1 MGTETMN
8 AGVAVTIAI
17 FCIGVVYQC
26 GRLSA
31 RVDSIELWRQQ
42 MDKTLNSVHSGI
54 RRIEELI
61 KGEK

>member
-8 AGVAVTIAI
+8 AGVAVTIAM

-31 RVDSIELWRQQ
+31 RVDSIELWRQK
-42 MDKTLNSVHSGI
+42 MDGALDSVHDGL

-61 KGEK
+61 KAKE